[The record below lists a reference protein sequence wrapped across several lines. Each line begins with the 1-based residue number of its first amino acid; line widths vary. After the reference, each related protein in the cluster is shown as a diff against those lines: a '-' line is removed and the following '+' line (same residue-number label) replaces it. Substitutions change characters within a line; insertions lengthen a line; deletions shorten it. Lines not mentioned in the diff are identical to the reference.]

1 MTMYKYPIAL
11 TIDTNVFDAAKYDF
25 SENSTLQLLTKYVKD
40 KKVKVILS
48 NIVVKEA
55 EKHISEQVGKIY
67 QIARN
72 ARKKALEESTEYLI
86 SYIGMQDLIS
96 LKKDKAQSI
105 KALNCLESL

>member
-1 MTMYKYPIAL
+1 MYKYPIAL

-55 EKHISEQVGKIY
+55 EKHISEQVASCII
-67 QIARN
+67 QSV
-72 ARKKALEESTEYLI
+72 ES
-86 SYIGMQDLIS
+86 
-96 LKKDKAQSI
+96 K
-105 KALNCLESL
+105 